1 MKRVARLLGF
11 LGLVCLLASCGKR
24 SFITDTSYR
33 QRVEQD
39 FNQKKKKGCRRAICL
54 PYSIRT

>member
-39 FNQKKKKGCRRAICL
+39 FNQKKERL

>member
-39 FNQKKKKGCRRAICL
+39 FNQKKKGCRRAICL